1 MRNRNTALICGV
13 TGQDGAYLSAL
24 LLDKGYDVWGTS
36 RDAGRASFANLE
48 SLGIAERIHCVS
60 MLPEDFR
67 SVLVVLQ
74 KVQPSEVYYLAGQS
88 SVGLSF
94 EQPAETIQ
102 SAVVG
107 ILNLLEACRM
117 FDRSIRLYHAGS
129 SEAFGD
135 TQGLAADETT
145 SFHPRSPYAVA
156 KASACWLVNNYREA
170 YDVFVCT
177 GILFNHESP
186 LRPPRFVTRKII
198 SAAKRIAAG
207 SEETLRLG
215 RLDIARDWGWAPE
228 YVEAMWRMLQRDT
241 PEDFIIATG
250 RTYTLEQFVAKA
262 FAHFDLDWREFVEQ
276 DATLFRPTDI
286 AISRANPSKAA
297 RLLGWKA
304 QYEMPDVVD
313 MMLRG

>member
-1 MRNRNTALICGV
+1 MRNRKTALVCGV
-13 TGQDGAYLSAL
+13 TGQDGAYLSSL
-24 LLDKGYDVWGTS
+24 LFSKGYDVWGTS
-36 RDAGRASFANLE
+36 RDAGRASLINLE
-48 SLGIAERIHCVS
+48 ILGITGKIHCVS
-60 MLPEDFR
+60 MLPEDFK

-74 KVQPSEVYYLAGQS
+74 NVKPSEVYYLAGQS

-94 EQPAETIQ
+94 EQPAETIK

-135 TQGLAADETT
+135 TQGVAADETT
-145 SFHPRSPYAVA
+145 AFHPRSPYAVA
-156 KASACWLVNNYREA
+156 KASAFWLVNNYREA
-170 YDVFVCT
+170 YDLFVCT
-177 GILFNHESP
+177 GILFNHESQ
-186 LRPPRFVTRKII
+186 LRPPRFVTQKII

-228 YVEAMWRMLQRDT
+228 YVEAMWKMLQQNV
-241 PEDFIIATG
+241 PEDFVIATG
-250 RTYTLEQFVAKA
+250 KTYTLEQFVARA
-262 FAHFDLDWREFVEQ
+262 FAHFDLDWRKYVEQ
-276 DATLFRPTDI
+276 DASLLRPTDI
-286 AISRANPSKAA
+286 EISRANPSKAA
-297 RLLGWKA
+297 RLLEWKA

>member
-1 MRNRNTALICGV
+1 MRNRKTALICGV
-13 TGQDGAYLSAL
+13 TGQDGAFLSGL
-24 LLDKGYDVWGTS
+24 LIGKGYDVWGTS
-36 RDAGRASFANLE
+36 RDVERASFGNLE
-48 SLGIAERIHCVS
+48 SLGIAGKIRCVS

-74 KVQPSEVYYLAGQS
+74 KVQPMEVYYLAGQS

-94 EQPAETIQ
+94 EQPSETIQ
-102 SAVVG
+102 STVVG

-135 TQGLAADETT
+135 TQGAAADENT

-156 KASACWLVNNYREA
+156 KASAFWLVDNYREA
-170 YDVFVCT
+170 YDLFVCT
-177 GILFNHESP
+177 GILFNHESQ
-186 LRPPRFVTRKII
+186 LRPPRFVTQKIV
-198 SAAKRIAAG
+198 SAVKRIAAG
-207 SEETLRLG
+207 SEEALQLG

-228 YVEAMWRMLQRDT
+228 YVEAMWKMLQKDA
-241 PEDFIIATG
+241 PEDFVIATG
-250 RTYTLEQFVAKA
+250 KTYTLEQFVARA
-262 FAHFDLDWREFVEQ
+262 FAQFGLDWRKYVVQ
-276 DATLFRPTDI
+276 DMMLIRPTDI

-297 RLLGWKA
+297 RLLEWKA